1 VVKIRVEVEIRPT
14 EDEKKVKKAVL
25 NVFEPEKI
33 NIINIGERRLLVAE
47 ANSYYSLLKLHEL
60 LRRERILDAAR
71 SYMIKGMAPGL
82 LVFKLN
88 KQAAYMGHV
97 SFVDYD
103 SEAPLGPITFIIE
116 TSRVSEL
123 VDWLAPPTRMGRP
136 VKEYDMPKD

>member
-1 VVKIRVEVEIRPT
+1 MVKIRVEVEIRPT
-14 EDEKKVKKAVL
+14 EDERKVKKAVL

-136 VKEYDMPKD
+136 VKEYDMPKE

>member
-1 VVKIRVEVEIRPT
+1 MKIRVEVEIRPT